1 MNYSAFMRMWEMDG
15 FHFVEHE
22 RHKREDA
29 TWILVTVLSDSFTSS
44 YGRHFGI
51 TLALGKDEQ
60 ILAHDII
67 NLQDSTNP
75 TQDTMRWF
83 KQNMES
89 GL

>member
-1 MNYSAFMRMWEMDG
+1 MGNGWI
-15 FHFVEHE
+15 HFVEHE

-29 TWILVTVLSDSFTSS
+29 TWVLVTVLADSFTMD

-51 TLALGKDEQ
+51 TLALGKNEQ

-67 NLQDSTNP
+67 NLQNSTNP
-75 TQDTMRWF
+75 TQETMRWF